1 MYFFAFRFQCNLTKD
16 QEVTSALRGADCV
29 YHLASYG
36 MSGKEHVI
44 RTLITC
50 LACFLD
56 GHLKKKKIGRKIGL
70 KDCYFIRS
78 LVILYWI
85 KLYYSRV
92 IFLSLLSCALLQNP
106 FFLLYPFLQFNFKLI
121 EDVNVRGTEN
131 VIQGNQL
138 NYLLIKRRFILYE
151 AFHAL
156 QRQLCLEQLFTRIT
170 G

>member
-56 GHLKKKKIGRKIGL
+56 GHLKKKIGRKIGL
-70 KDCYFIRS
+70 LFYKIPC
-78 LVILYWI
+78 
-85 KLYYSRV
+85 
-92 IFLSLLSCALLQNP
+92 N
-106 FFLLYPFLQFNFKLI
+106 
-121 EDVNVRGTEN
+121 
-131 VIQGNQL
+131 
-138 NYLLIKRRFILYE
+138 FILNKTIL
-151 AFHAL
+151 FSGDFPVTTF
-156 QRQLCLEQLFTRIT
+156 LCIVAKSIFFVISISAV
-170 G
+170 